1 MNDSRPLNTKRR
13 SLICFSILI
22 GASNASTG
30 GKFSR
35 QRENLIREITKHY
48 FPEGSS
54 ILNAEGS
61 WLDAKKRKYVR
72 EEARQIL
79 VCAATRRELTPLCK
93 ALITALKQRELLIV
107 QLGPASVFPAS
118 GPG

>member
-1 MNDSRPLNTKRR
+1 MKDTKNSRRTRR
-13 SLICFSILI
+13 SPSSLICFSILI
-22 GASNASTG
+22 GAGSSSAG

-35 QRENLIREITKHY
+35 QRERLIREITKTY

-61 WLDAKKRKYVR
+61 WLDAKKRRYVR

-79 VCAATRRELTPLCK
+79 VCAASKRELQPFCR
-93 ALITALKQRELLIV
+93 ALVTALKQKELLIV
-107 QLGPASVFPAS
+107 ELGRATAFR
-118 GPG
+118 

>member
-1 MNDSRPLNTKRR
+1 MKNKKRSRRTRR
-13 SLICFSILI
+13 SRSSLICFSILI
-22 GASNASTG
+22 GAGSPSAS

-35 QRENLIREITKHY
+35 QRERLIREITKNY

-61 WLDAKKRKYVR
+61 WLDASKRRYVR

-79 VCAATRRELTPLCK
+79 VCAASKRELHPFCR
-93 ALITALKQRELLIV
+93 ALVTALKQKELLIV
-107 QLGPASVFPAS
+107 QIGHATAFH
-118 GPG
+118 